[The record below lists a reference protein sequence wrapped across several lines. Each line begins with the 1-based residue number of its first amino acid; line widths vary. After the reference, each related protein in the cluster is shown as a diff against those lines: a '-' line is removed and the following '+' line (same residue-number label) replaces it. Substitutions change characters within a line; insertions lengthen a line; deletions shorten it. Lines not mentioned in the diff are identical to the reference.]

1 MLVDVFINKLAGAA
15 LSTSAVS
22 AVTKFLGG
30 SVAGADA
37 SLDAVSSSA
46 SSAATAATDVQETII
61 LPSTEAAA
69 ETLTK
74 ISGTEVDPSAIEKFM
89 NELPDRALN
98 FGIKI
103 IVAIILLLICW
114 KLSNLIV
121 KAIRKSMEKARSD
134 ESIIHF
140 VCKFIE
146 VGLKF
151 LSIVLVAASLG
162 FNSASIVALLGS
174 AGVAIGLAVQGTLSN
189 LAGGVMILLVKPF
202 RLGDYIIEDT
212 HKHEGT
218 VKEISLFTTKL
229 ITPDNRVIIIPNGE
243 LSNTSLTNSTGNKVR
258 LLQVFVGISYDESID
273 KARTAL
279 ESAVHASKYALKD
292 REMLVVVNDFKDS
305 CIEMQVRCW
314 VKSYEFLASK
324 WDLNEKVKN
333 ALDEAGIEIP
343 FNQVDVHMK

>member
-1 MLVDVFINKLAGAA
+1 MLYNFLINTFAGAA
-15 LSTSAVS
+15 LSGSAAS
-22 AVTKFLGG
+22 ATTVN
-30 SVAGADA
+30 SDA
-37 SLDAVSSSA
+37 AA
-46 SSAATAATDVQETII
+46 NSAATASTALQETIDV

-74 ISGTEVDPSAIEKFM
+74 ISGTEVDPSALEKFM
-89 NELPDRALN
+89 TELPDKALN
-98 FGIKI
+98 FGVKVLIAL
-103 IVAIILLLICW
+103 VFLLICW
-114 KLSNLIV
+114 KLSSLIV

-202 RLGDYIIEDT
+202 KLGDYIIEDS
-212 HKHEGT
+212 HGHEGT

-229 ITPDNRVIIIPNGE
+229 ITPDNRVIVIPNGD

-258 LLQVFVGISYDESID
+258 LLQVFVGVPYSESTN
-273 KARTAL
+273 KVRSVL
-279 ESAVHASKYALKD
+279 EGAMNSSKYALKD

-305 CIEMQVRCW
+305 YIEMQLRCW
-314 VKSYEFLASK
+314 VKSYEFLAAK
-324 WDLNEKVKN
+324 WDLNERVKN

>member
-1 MLVDVFINKLAGAA
+1 MLYNFLINTFAGAA
-15 LSTSAVS
+15 LSGSAAS
-22 AVTKFLGG
+22 AATVN
-30 SVAGADA
+30 SDA
-37 SLDAVSSSA
+37 AA
-46 SSAATAATDVQETII
+46 NSAATASTALQETIDV

-74 ISGTEVDPSAIEKFM
+74 ISGTEVDPSALEKFM
-89 NELPDRALN
+89 TELPDKALN
-98 FGIKI
+98 FGVKVLIAL
-103 IVAIILLLICW
+103 VFLLICW

-121 KAIRKSMEKARSD
+121 KALRKSMEKAKSD

-202 RLGDYIIEDT
+202 KLGDYIIEDS
-212 HKHEGT
+212 HGHEGT

-229 ITPDNRVIIIPNGE
+229 ITPDNRVIVIPNGD

-258 LLQVFVGISYDESID
+258 LLQVFVGVHYSESTN
-273 KARTAL
+273 KVRSVL
-279 ESAVHASKYALKD
+279 EGAMNSSKYALKD

-305 CIEMQVRCW
+305 YIEMQLRCW

-324 WDLNEKVKN
+324 WDLNERVKN

>member
-1 MLVDVFINKLAGAA
+1 MCFSVLFNRFVGTA
-15 LSTSAVS
+15 LTMSAVS
-22 AVTKFLGG
+22 TAS
-30 SVAGADA
+30 SV
-37 SLDAVSSSA
+37 A
-46 SSAATAATDVQETII
+46 SSAASASTASSADEIII
-61 LPSTEAAA
+61 LPTTETAA
-69 ETLTK
+69 ETLSML
-74 ISGTEVDPSAIEKFM
+74 SGSEVDPSAIEKFM
-89 NELPDRALN
+89 AELPDKALN
-98 FGIKI
+98 FGVKI
-103 IVAIILLLICW
+103 LVAVILLLICW
-114 KLSNLIV
+114 KLANLIV
-121 KAIRKSMEKARSD
+121 KAVRKSMEKARTD

-146 VGLKF
+146 VGLK
-151 LSIVLVAASLG
+151 LVGIVIVATSLG
-162 FNSASIVALLGS
+162 FNSASMVALLGS

-258 LLQVFVGISYDESID
+258 LLQVFVGVPYNESIN
-273 KARTAL
+273 KVRTVL
-279 ESAVHASKYALKD
+279 EGAMNSSKYALKD

-305 CIEMQVRCW
+305 SIGMQLRCW
-314 VKSYEFLASK
+314 VKAYDYIASK
-324 WDLNEKVKN
+324 WDLNERVKN

-343 FNQVDVHMK
+343 FNQIDVHMKQG

>member
-1 MLVDVFINKLAGAA
+1 MLYNFLINTFAGAA
-15 LSTSAVS
+15 LSGSA
-22 AVTKFLGG
+22 A
-30 SVAGADA
+30 
-37 SLDAVSSSA
+37 
-46 SSAATAATDVQETII
+46 SAATVNSDAAANSATTASTALQETIDV

-74 ISGTEVDPSAIEKFM
+74 ISGTEVDPSALEKFM
-89 NELPDRALN
+89 TELPDKALN
-98 FGIKI
+98 FGIKVLI
-103 IVAIILLLICW
+103 ALVFLLICW

-202 RLGDYIIEDT
+202 KLGDYIIEDS
-212 HKHEGT
+212 HGHEGT

-229 ITPDNRVIIIPNGE
+229 ITPDNRVIVIPNGD

-258 LLQVFVGISYDESID
+258 LLQVFVGVPYSESTN
-273 KARTAL
+273 KVRSVL
-279 ESAVHASKYALKD
+279 EGAMNSSKYALKD

-305 CIEMQVRCW
+305 YIEMQLRCW

-324 WDLNEKVKN
+324 WDLNERVKN

-343 FNQVDVHMK
+343 FNQVDVHMKQG

>member
-1 MLVDVFINKLAGAA
+1 MFYNFLINTFAGAA
-15 LSTSAVS
+15 LSGSAAS
-22 AVTKFLGG
+22 VTTVN
-30 SVAGADA
+30 SDA
-37 SLDAVSSSA
+37 AA
-46 SSAATAATDVQETII
+46 NSAATASTALQETIDV

-74 ISGTEVDPSAIEKFM
+74 ISGTEVDPSALEKFM
-89 NELPDRALN
+89 TELPDKALN
-98 FGIKI
+98 FGVKVLIAL
-103 IVAIILLLICW
+103 VFLLICW

-202 RLGDYIIEDT
+202 KLGDYIIEDS
-212 HKHEGT
+212 HGHEGT

-229 ITPDNRVIIIPNGE
+229 ITPDNRVIVIPNGD

-258 LLQVFVGISYDESID
+258 LLQVFVGVPYSESTN
-273 KARTAL
+273 KVRSVL
-279 ESAVHASKYALKD
+279 EGAMNSSKYALKD

-305 CIEMQVRCW
+305 YIEMQLRCW

-324 WDLNEKVKN
+324 WDLNESVKN

>member
-1 MLVDVFINKLAGAA
+1 MLYNFLINTFAGAA
-15 LSTSAVS
+15 LSGSAAS
-22 AVTKFLGG
+22 AATVN
-30 SVAGADA
+30 SDA
-37 SLDAVSSSA
+37 AA
-46 SSAATAATDVQETII
+46 NSAATASTALQETIDVF
-61 LPSTEAAA
+61 PSTEAAA

-74 ISGTEVDPSAIEKFM
+74 ISGTEVDPSALEKFM
-89 NELPDRALN
+89 TELPDKALN
-98 FGIKI
+98 FGVKVLIAL
-103 IVAIILLLICW
+103 VFLLICW

-202 RLGDYIIEDT
+202 KLGDYIIEDS
-212 HKHEGT
+212 HGHEGT

-229 ITPDNRVIIIPNGE
+229 ITPDNRVIVIPNGD

-258 LLQVFVGISYDESID
+258 LLQVFVGVPYSESTN
-273 KARTAL
+273 KVRSVL
-279 ESAVHASKYALKD
+279 EGAMNSSKYALKD

-305 CIEMQVRCW
+305 YIEMQLRCW

-324 WDLNEKVKN
+324 WDLNERVKN

-343 FNQVDVHMK
+343 FNQVDVHMKQD